1 MMVGSAGDSRSEK
14 KRKSWTLNVEIS
26 KKVLAGQSFTGRRKV
41 QLHRKGPKKLIMK
54 RLARVRST
62 TRNIHG
68 RNGESG
74 GTFLEATAEVTEV
87 TMCGIPTRPFDRCC
101 ETRLLNY

>member
-1 MMVGSAGDSRSEK
+1 
-14 KRKSWTLNVEIS
+14 
-26 KKVLAGQSFTGRRKV
+26 
-41 QLHRKGPKKLIMK
+41 MK

-87 TMCGIPTRPFDRCC
+87 TMCGIPTLK
-101 ETRLLNY
+101 LLCVLCQEEKGWVGEWEG